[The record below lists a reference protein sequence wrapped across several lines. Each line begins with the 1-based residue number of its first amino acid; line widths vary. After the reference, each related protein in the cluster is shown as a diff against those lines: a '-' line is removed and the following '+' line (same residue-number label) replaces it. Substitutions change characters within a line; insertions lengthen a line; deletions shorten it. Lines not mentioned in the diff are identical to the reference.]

1 MLCCIDSLQASTC
14 FYFFFCRGEYISV
27 WHHKALRAELSTF
40 VKPEPREMI
49 LTVIMGV
56 CLVALISVVVG
67 VILSASNLVGSG
79 PDVAATNDLSEK
91 KPGTGQTPTREAEE
105 PVSTT
110 PPMGGIS
117 RVTVQ
122 PMPTPASK
130 APPSTKSP
138 STTLTTIPTST
149 TTTTSEMT
157 TATTSV
163 MTTTTTST
171 MMTTTT
177 AATTTT
183 TTIVRT
189 TTTTQA
195 PGPVKL
201 IICTVGKTATSAHMY
216 PNDYCDYLFYT
227 DVYPEGGRI
236 YEKDGSYP
244 SWLLFQR
251 MAARRP
257 NIEFGLSFAFEY
269 VTPGSLE
276 HVADILG
283 GLRRLRIKHYG
294 LLTALTFAGE
304 YRVTLQFIR
313 VLMGSLKYMQGS
325 DPEAKTVLASGVYDY
340 SAEFMPTFETE
351 FRHSVKYVR

>member
-1 MLCCIDSLQASTC
+1 
-14 FYFFFCRGEYISV
+14 
-27 WHHKALRAELSTF
+27 
-40 VKPEPREMI
+40 MI
-49 LTVIMGV
+49 LTVIVGV

-67 VILSASNLVGSG
+67 VILSASNLVASG

-91 KPGTGQTPTREAEE
+91 KPGTGQTPTREAEG
-105 PVSTT
+105 PVSTP

-130 APPSTKSP
+130 AAPPSTKSP
-138 STTLTTIPTST
+138 STTSTTTRTST

-171 MMTTTT
+171 TMTTTTVATMTTTT

-257 NIEFGLSFAFEY
+257 NIEFGLSFAFE
-269 VTPGSLE
+269 
-276 HVADILG
+276 
-283 GLRRLRIKHYG
+283 
-294 LLTALTFAGE
+294 
-304 YRVTLQFIR
+304 
-313 VLMGSLKYMQGS
+313 
-325 DPEAKTVLASGVYDY
+325 
-340 SAEFMPTFETE
+340 
-351 FRHSVKYVR
+351 